1 MGKIKIRA
9 NGDGDVFPRKNK
21 AGKITSYRGAY
32 VGPDGK
38 RRYVSGKTKEEARRN
53 LRRAR
58 GDAERGL
65 VFDADSLKLG
75 EYLDRWLSDSVS
87 DTVKATTF
95 ERYEQ
100 IARLHLKPALG
111 RLRLKALT
119 PVHVRGLYREK
130 LEAGLSARTVRY
142 IHTTLH
148 KALKQAVMDGLIPH
162 NATES
167 VKPPQL
173 SREEMHPL
181 TPEQAKLLLQVA
193 HKIGDRLEA
202 LYVLAI
208 HTGLRQGELLGLKW
222 DDVDLEDGSLQVRRT
237 LTITKSGPVF
247 TAPKTTSS
255 RRSVKLTSH
264 AIEAVTH
271 HLERQLGEIDRVG
284 SLWSENG
291 LIFASETGEPLNRHN
306 LTRRSFKPLLKRVG
320 LPEIRFHDLRHT
332 CATLLLTRNVNPKIV
347 SEMLGHSS
355 IAITLDT
362 YSHVLPN
369 MRDQAAAAMEEAL
382 SRPTAA
388 ALLPKPPDSNP
399 GPFCRL

>member
-1 MGKIKIRA
+1 MGKTKSRA

-38 RRYVSGKTKEEARRN
+38 RRYVSGRTKEEARRA
-53 LRRAR
+53 LREARANT
-58 GDAERGL
+58 DQGL
-65 VFDADSLKLG
+65 LFDADNLKVG
-75 EYLDRWLSDSVS
+75 EYLDRWLADSVS

-100 IARLHLKPALG
+100 ITRLHLKPALG
-111 RLRLKALT
+111 RVKLKALT
-119 PVHVRGLYREK
+119 PAHVRGLYREK
-130 LEAGLSARTVRY
+130 LEAGSSARTVRY

-148 KALKQAVMDGLIPH
+148 KALKQAVMDGLIPR
-162 NATES
+162 NATEA
-167 VKPPQL
+167 VKPPQPT
-173 SREEMHPL
+173 REEIHPL
-181 TPEQAKLLLQVA
+181 TPEQAKRLLQVA
-193 HKIGDRLEA
+193 HESGDRLEA

-222 DDVDLEDGSLQVRRT
+222 DDVDLDDGSLQVRRT
-237 LTITKSGPVF
+237 LAITKNGFVF
-247 TAPKTTSS
+247 TSPKTSGS
-255 RRSVKLTSH
+255 RRSVKLTQR
-264 AIEAVTH
+264 ATEALRS

-291 LIFASETGEPLNRHN
+291 LIFASETGEPLD
-306 LTRRSFKPLLKRVG
+306 RRAVTKLKFKPLLKRAG

-347 SEMLGHSS
+347 SEMLGHST

-382 SRPTAA
+382 S
-388 ALLPKPPDSNP
+388 
-399 GPFCRL
+399 

>member
-1 MGKIKIRA
+1 MGKTKGRA
-9 NGDGDVFPRKNK
+9 NGDGDVFPRKNE

-38 RRYVSGKTKEEARRN
+38 RRYVSGKTKEDARRS
-53 LRRAR
+53 LRKAR

-65 VFDADSLKLG
+65 VFDADNLKVG

-100 IARLHLKPALG
+100 ITRLHLKPALG
-111 RLRLKALT
+111 RVKLKALT
-119 PVHVRGLYREK
+119 PAHVRGLYREK
-130 LEAGLSARTVRY
+130 LEAGSSARTVRY

-148 KALKQAVMDGLIPH
+148 KALKQAVMDGLIPR
-162 NATES
+162 NATEA
-167 VKPPQL
+167 VKPPQPT
-173 SREEMHPL
+173 REEIHPL

-193 HKIGDRLEA
+193 HEPGDRLEA

-222 DDVDLEDGSLQVRRT
+222 DDVDLDDGSLQVRRT
-237 LTITKSGPVF
+237 LAITKNGFVF
-247 TAPKTTSS
+247 TSPKTSGS
-255 RRSVKLTSH
+255 RRSVKLTQR
-264 AIEAVTH
+264 ATEALRS
-271 HLERQLGEIDRVG
+271 HLERQLREIDRVG
-284 SLWSENG
+284 SLWSEND
-291 LIFASETGEPLNRHN
+291 LIFASETGEPLD
-306 LTRRSFKPLLKRVG
+306 RRAVTKLKFKPLLKRAG

-347 SEMLGHSS
+347 SEMLGHST

-382 SRPTAA
+382 S
-388 ALLPKPPDSNP
+388 
-399 GPFCRL
+399 

>member
-1 MGKIKIRA
+1 MGKKKSRA

-32 VGPDGK
+32 FGPDGK
-38 RRYVSGKTKEEARRN
+38 RRYDSGRTKEEARRA
-53 LRRAR
+53 LREARANT
-58 GDAERGL
+58 DQGL
-65 VFDADSLKLG
+65 LFDADNLKVG
-75 EYLDRWLSDSVS
+75 EYLDRWLSDSVR

-111 RLRLKALT
+111 TVKLNALT
-119 PVHVRGLYREK
+119 PAHVRGLYREK
-130 LEAGLSARTVRY
+130 LEAGSSARTVRY

-148 KALKQAVMDGLIPH
+148 KALKQAVMDGLIPR
-162 NATES
+162 NATEA

-173 SREEMHPL
+173 SREEMRPL
-181 TPEQAKLLLQVA
+181 TPEQAKHLLQVA
-193 HKIGDRLEA
+193 HEAGDRLEA

-208 HTGLRQGELLGLKW
+208 HTGLRQEELLGLKW

-255 RRSVKLTSH
+255 RRSVKLTSN
-264 AIEAVTH
+264 ATEALKS
-271 HLERQLGEIDRVG
+271 HLKRQLAEIDRVG
-284 SLWSENG
+284 SLWSPGDADG
-291 LIFASETGEPLNRHN
+291 LIFASETGEPLD
-306 LTRRSFKPLLKRVG
+306 RRAVTKLKFKPLLKRAG

-382 SRPTAA
+382 S
-388 ALLPKPPDSNP
+388 
-399 GPFCRL
+399 